1 VQDRQPLNDAV
12 VLIDGVEE
20 SVSIARRDGLAY
32 GRLVL
37 LPSAER
43 VYPQSVN
50 GGPDIAFD
58 LGRTVGIAV
67 DEVIR
72 DAVEVRERCLGVD
85 DDHGLKRRNAASLC
99 ASVARRP
106 AFTSDNPRRTAA
118 RSSAVIVSGRAASVS
133 AVDGAPALLSGE
145 TARGGVPILEPR
157 LIRAP

>member
-1 VQDRQPLNDAV
+1 MRTVA
-12 VLIDGVEE
+12 
-20 SVSIARRDGLAY
+20 SS
-32 GRLVL
+32 L

-118 RSSAVIVSGRAASVS
+118 RSSAVIVSGRA
-133 AVDGAPALLSGE
+133 LLSGE